1 MVIILLEVFITI
13 EVFMLRMFVVIVIRA
28 DLSRVVETSCPQ
40 SRLEPLVTSHI
51 KISGQIEQDLISG
64 EGDRV
69 NGRELALWLNDVT
82 VVRTLD
88 FEGLIQ
94 RVSRDFSN
102 SEAREPEILTQTDF
116 KLIEACETTG
126 DLDNDLLV
134 AVDVD
139 ILSSFDNEEV

>member
-1 MVIILLEVFITI
+1 
-13 EVFMLRMFVVIVIRA
+13 MLRKFAVIVIRA

-51 KISGQIEQDLISG
+51 KISRQIEQDLISG

-82 VVRTLD
+82 VVRTFD

-94 RVSRDFSN
+94 RVSRYFSN